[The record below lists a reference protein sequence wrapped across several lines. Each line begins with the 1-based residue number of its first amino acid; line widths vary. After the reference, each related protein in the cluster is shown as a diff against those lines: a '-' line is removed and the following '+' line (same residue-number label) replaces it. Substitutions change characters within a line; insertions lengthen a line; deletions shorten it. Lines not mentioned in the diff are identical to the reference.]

1 VSAEAG
7 GLPGPLSGPAARTGQ
22 AAPAVLGGQSALA
35 GRVALVTGAAK
46 GIGAAAARQ
55 LAAAGAAVLL
65 ADTDAETA
73 AAAVR
78 DITAAGGTAE
88 PACCDVRDY
97 AQVSAASA
105 RAASRFGPVD
115 LLVANAGVGDYATMS
130 DGDPGRWQAL
140 LDINVMGVVHAVRA
154 VLLGMKERRSGDV
167 IIMASIAGRESWV
180 GEPVYIASKHA
191 LVGLGSS
198 LRKECAP
205 AGVRVTLIE
214 PAIVDTPLVRA
225 TAEGRAE
232 LAAYAALTPDDVA
245 RAVVFAASQP
255 PGVAISELVIRAVG
269 AEA

>member
-1 VSAEAG
+1 MSAGDG
-7 GLPGPLSGPAARTGQ
+7 GLPGPLTGQ
-22 AAPAVLGGQSALA
+22 AAQAGQAALA
-35 GRVALVTGAAK
+35 GRTALVTGAAK
-46 GIGAAAARQ
+46 GIGAGVARR
-55 LAAAGAAVLL
+55 LAEAGAAVLL
-65 ADTDAETA
+65 ADTDAEA
-73 AAAVR
+73 AGVVAR

-88 PACCDVRDY
+88 AARCDVRDF
-97 AQVSAASA
+97 AQVSAACE
-105 RAASRFGPVD
+105 RAAGRFGPVD

-140 LDINVMGVVHAVRA
+140 LDINVMGVIHAVRA
-154 VLLGMKERRSGDV
+154 VLPGMKERRSGDV
-167 IIMASIAGRESWV
+167 VIMASIAGRETWA

-198 LRKECAP
+198 LRKECASG
-205 AGVRVTLIE
+205 GVRVALIE

-225 TAEGRAE
+225 TADGRAE

-255 PGVAISELVIRAVG
+255 PGVSISELVIRAVG

>member
-1 VSAEAG
+1 VSAESG
-7 GLPGPLSGPAARTGQ
+7 GLPGPLSGPATRTGQ
-22 AAPAVLGGQSALA
+22 AALA

-65 ADTDAETA
+65 ADTDQA
-73 AAAVR
+73 AAAAAAR
-78 DITAAGGTAE
+78 DLTAAGGTA
-88 PACCDVRDY
+88 AAAHCDVRDF
-97 AQVSAASA
+97 AQVSAACE

-115 LLVANAGVGDYATMS
+115 LLVANAGVGDYSRLS

-140 LDINVMGVVHAVRA
+140 LDVNVMGVVHAVRA
-154 VLLGMKERRSGDV
+154 VLPGMKERLAGDV

-198 LRKECAP
+198 LRQECAP

-214 PAIVDTPLVRA
+214 PAIVDTPLVRS

-232 LAAYAALTPDDVA
+232 LAVYAALTPDDVA
-245 RAVVFAASQP
+245 RAVVFAAGQP
-255 PGVAISELVIRAVG
+255 PGVCVSELVIRAVG

>member
-1 VSAEAG
+1 MSAETG
-7 GLPGPLSGPAARTGQ
+7 GPPGSLTGRAAF
-22 AAPAVLGGQSALA
+22 
-35 GRVALVTGAAK
+35 VTGAAR

-65 ADTDAETA
+65 ADTDGDAARA
-73 AAAVR
+73 AASE
-78 DITAAGGTAE
+78 ITAAGGTAV
-88 PACCDVRDY
+88 AARCDVRDF
-97 AQVSAASA
+97 AQVSAACEQ
-105 RAASRFGPVD
+105 AAARFGPVD

-130 DGDPGRWQAL
+130 DGDPARWQAL
-140 LDINVMGVVHAVRA
+140 IDINVMGVVHAVRA
-154 VLLGMKERRSGDV
+154 VLPGMKERRSGDV

-198 LRKECAP
+198 LRKECASS
-205 AGVRVTLIE
+205 GVRVTLIE
-214 PAIVDTPLVRA
+214 PAIVDTPLVRS

-232 LAAYAALTPDDVA
+232 LFSYAALAPDDVA
-245 RAVVFAASQP
+245 RSVVFAASQP

>member
-1 VSAEAG
+1 MGAEDG
-7 GLPGPLSGPAARTGQ
+7 GLPGSLTGQ
-22 AAPAVLGGQSALA
+22 AALA

-46 GIGAAAARQ
+46 GIGAAAARA

-65 ADTDAETA
+65 ADTDGDTAGA
-73 AAAVR
+73 AAR
-78 DITAAGGTAE
+78 EIGAAGGTAAAT
-88 PACCDVRDY
+88 PCDVRDF
-97 AQVSAASA
+97 AQVSAAA
-105 RAASRFGPVD
+105 ERAASQFGPVD
-115 LLVANAGVGDYATMS
+115 LLVANAGVGDYANMS

-154 VLLGMKERRSGDV
+154 VLPGMKERRTGDV

-205 AGVRVTLIE
+205 AGVRVTLVE
-214 PAIVDTPLVRA
+214 PAIVDTPLVRS
-225 TAEGRAE
+225 TAAGLAE

-245 RAVVFAASQP
+245 RSVVFAAGQP
-255 PGVAISELVIRAVG
+255 PGVCVSEMVIRAVG